1 MLMTK
6 SSDCRKDMTYQE
18 VSRFFADDQR
28 IVFFLCDIDQLC
40 LRDNK
45 TQERIV
51 RRVCC
56 ADNYQNIVSY
66 RQKDLIK
73 YYIIF
78 SFFLCCSLALF
89 LV

>member
-1 MLMTK
+1 
-6 SSDCRKDMTYQE
+6 MTYQE

-28 IVFFLCDIDQLC
+28 IVLFLCDIDQLC

-45 TQERIV
+45 TEERIV

-56 ADNYQNIVSY
+56 ADSYQNIVSY
-66 RQKDLIK
+66 RQKGLIK

-78 SFFLCCSLALF
+78 LSFFLCCSVALLLA
-89 LV
+89 